1 MSRRAISDDE
11 PVSSPLSSPS
21 SKSKYFT
28 PKLGQS
34 KTPMK
39 RKCTQSN
46 ESKMIS
52 LVKRK
57 QRSKV
62 KCPMFMSSPSSVY
75 ACVTRYNSLL
85 DALHGGD
92 IDLSQHEDVL
102 LICYIHFGACPI
114 FVREFDTIIDK
125 KNVNLRDIEEALIV
139 SVRHLCPKE
148 CFLRAH
154 ASIREYTFLW
164 RDLIINDGGGGSS
177 GLLSPRRR
185 LKKEDLLSGWSCKL
199 LPMNQMNESE
209 KPLIYISPDCKEFNT
224 KSKAINYMNK
234 TGYEY
239 SSMQSKISL
248 SKTQQTTATSS
259 RLIDILNNINPQ
271 YSPFGLIEELFLG
284 DPWKLLVST
293 ICLNVTT
300 RAQVDVVLYQFLQR
314 WPDATTTANAN
325 WEEICQIIT
334 PLGLGTKRAKG
345 LIRFSTEWVQLMRD
359 FDPFKL
365 TEKDVKS
372 LYNIGQYGWTAYE
385 VFILRRLP
393 KTVSDHALE
402 LFVEYQLGRKLE
414 TG

>member
-1 MSRRAISDDE
+1 MSRRAISDD

-28 PKLGQS
+28 PQLGQS

-39 RKCTQSN
+39 RKRSQNN

-57 QRSKV
+57 QKSKV

-114 FVREFDTIIDK
+114 FVREFDTIIEK

-177 GLLSPRRR
+177 GLLSPRHR

-234 TGYEY
+234 TGYE
-239 SSMQSKISL
+239 
-248 SKTQQTTATSS
+248 
-259 RLIDILNNINPQ
+259 
-271 YSPFGLIEELFLG
+271 
-284 DPWKLLVST
+284 
-293 ICLNVTT
+293 
-300 RAQVDVVLYQFLQR
+300 
-314 WPDATTTANAN
+314 
-325 WEEICQIIT
+325 
-334 PLGLGTKRAKG
+334 
-345 LIRFSTEWVQLMRD
+345 
-359 FDPFKL
+359 
-365 TEKDVKS
+365 
-372 LYNIGQYGWTAYE
+372 
-385 VFILRRLP
+385 
-393 KTVSDHALE
+393 
-402 LFVEYQLGRKLE
+402 
-414 TG
+414 